1 MVGITKGS
9 SGSFL
14 FMILRKATRNALQPC
29 SNLVT
34 AEVETPSSSSS
45 SSWSEWERVK
55 SYKSQAHIV

>member
-1 MVGITKGS
+1 MVGITKG

-55 SYKSQAHIV
+55 SYKSQAHVV